1 MIIAS
6 IDIGTNTVL
15 LLIAE
20 VNLTTF
26 KFKSIVNL
34 QRIPR
39 IGKGLAIGQP
49 IVKEKI
55 EMLYSI
61 IQEYSKLIDENKCE
75 AVLVNATNAFRI
87 ASNSRELVDGIR
99 KKFNLDVKVVS
110 GKEEAMLSFLGAT
123 SNYINTSKFLVI
135 DIGGGST
142 ELIYGTKSKIRFVQ
156 SYPVGVVSG
165 TEKFYKNNPPTSLE
179 LDKFNEYINQ
189 QLNEI
194 AFKDIL
200 PDQVIAIA
208 GTPTTLAC
216 INQNLTEYNEEL
228 IEGSSLKKYELENII
243 GTLQNLTSQ
252 EIKHKYKSIVNGRE
266 DVLLAG
272 SQILASIMNIL
283 NIDEVTVSTKG
294 IRYGAIVDFVK
305 NKFRGSDFE
314 ESYP

>member
-20 VNLTTF
+20 VDPTTF

-39 IGKGLAIGQP
+39 IGKGLVPGQP
-49 IVKEKI
+49 IKKEKI
-55 EMLYSI
+55 EMLYSVL
-61 IQEYSKLIDENKCE
+61 QEYSRLISENKCE
-75 AVLVNATNAFRI
+75 IVLVKATNAFRI
-87 ASNSRELVDGIR
+87 ASNNRLLTDDI
-99 KKFNLDVKVVS
+99 KTKFNIDIKVVT

-123 SNYINTSKFLVI
+123 SNYNSKYNFLVI

-142 ELIYGTKSKIRFVQ
+142 ELIYGKKNKINFTQ
-156 SYPVGVVSG
+156 SFPVGVVSG
-165 TEKFYKNNPPTSLE
+165 TEIFYKSNPPTYLE
-179 LDKFNEYINQ
+179 LDNFNNSIKQ
-189 QLNEI
+189 QLKEI
-194 AFKDIL
+194 ASQDIL
-200 PDQVIAIA
+200 PDKVIAIA

-216 INQNLTEYNEEL
+216 INQDLTEYNEDL
-228 IEGSSLKKYELENII
+228 IEGALLRYVDLEKIIITLSS
-243 GTLQNLTSQ
+243 LTSQ
-252 EIKHKYKSIVNGRE
+252 EIKQKYKDIVNGRE

-272 SQILASIMNIL
+272 SQILATIMNML

-305 NKFRGSDFE
+305 NKFKDSGSE
-314 ESYP
+314 E